1 VKISISQVKQHPGY
15 EPEEYELTDE
25 CIADLLR
32 QMRDVLGKTNVKL
45 PPDIQEALDRVNSLT
60 DESLLRFVQAIRDY
74 GLGYY
79 HGLSTPKRLS
89 VMAGVRWLI
98 TQGEKRFGDVA
109 KVFRPPKKADPLEH
123 LVATMYPSIERT
135 VPTLGKVLPYATI
148 TLSADNTHVTNI
160 RFSLEGQSGG
170 QVAPDGNIG
179 VRENHSGEIARQEYS
194 TALSRD
200 TALCSGYKA

>member
-1 VKISISQVKQHPGY
+1 VKISIEGR
-15 EPEEYELTDE
+15 EFELTDE
-25 CIADLLR
+25 CIADVLR
-32 QMRDVLGKTNVKL
+32 QMREVLTKTNVKL
-45 PPDIQEALDRVNSLT
+45 PSDIQAALDRVNSLT
-60 DESLLRFVQAIRDY
+60 DESLLHFVQAIRDY

-89 VMAGVRWLI
+89 VMTGVRWLI
-98 TQGEKRFGDVA
+98 TQIEKKVGEAGKI
-109 KVFRPPKKADPLEH
+109 FRPPKKADPLEH
-123 LVATMYPSIERT
+123 LVNTLYPSVERT

-170 QVAPDGNIG
+170 QVAPDGN
-179 VRENHSGEIARQEYS
+179 VRERENHSGETARQEYS

-200 TALCSGYKA
+200 TALYSGYKA